1 MKLDYK
7 LQKTSYLGIFFRF
20 IKNHIKTNSSF
31 ISNALSKNKWLSSM
45 KGKTGT
51 KDLFVIR
58 YLPLFLGN
66 PLATLN
72 IRFNSVGKQDLV
84 LALFQ

>member
-1 MKLDYK
+1 
-7 LQKTSYLGIFFRF
+7 
-20 IKNHIKTNSSF
+20 
-31 ISNALSKNKWLSSM
+31 M